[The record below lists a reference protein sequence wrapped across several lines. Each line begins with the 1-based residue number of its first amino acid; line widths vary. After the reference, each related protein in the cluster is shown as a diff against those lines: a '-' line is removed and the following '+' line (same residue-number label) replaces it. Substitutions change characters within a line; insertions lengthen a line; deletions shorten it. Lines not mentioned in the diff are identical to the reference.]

1 VAKFDH
7 LATRKKER
15 KKKKKKEKKG
25 ALDLYKACFWKKHD
39 PKSLPYLGGKK
50 FNEIVIF

>member
-15 KKKKKKEKKG
+15 KKKKKGKKKG
-25 ALDLYKACFWKKHD
+25 PLTCTKHAFGRNMT

-50 FNEIVIF
+50 INEILIF